1 MIETLN
7 RLKNIQSEDCI
18 TVIANTHRTS
28 PDNRRDPILLKN
40 LVTEAEER
48 LAKIHDKRTA
58 EGYADKLKALADSID
73 HNHNL
78 EGLLLFVN
86 DSVAE
91 AIRIPVKVTD
101 RVVID
106 GTFATRDLIRAL
118 HQQQSY
124 YVLVL
129 SRQNARLIEAS
140 SDRLV
145 GEIKGDFPMDYGA
158 LYTTDKEALTK
169 AKGTDNLI
177 EEFFNRVDKAFQEHW
192 NKQPLPLVL
201 VSEKRNHDHFLKV
214 TENNRIIVTL
224 DRNRD
229 KEKSHH
235 IVADAWPEVKEAFAQ
250 KNARRIEELGQAV
263 AAQKCLS
270 DFDDIWRAVR
280 EGRGQTLFVQ
290 VGLFQPAKIDGD
302 GILLLEEREQQ
313 SQGFIDD
320 VVDEMIEINLRFGGD
335 TVFLEKG
342 ALADF
347 KGLALT
353 VRY

>member
-1 MIETLN
+1 MIDTLN
-7 RLKNIQSEDCI
+7 RLKNIQSGCCI
-18 TVIANTHRTS
+18 TLVANTHRTS
-28 PDNRRDPILLKN
+28 PENKRDPIVLKN
-40 LVTEAEER
+40 LITEAEER

-58 EGYADKLKALADSID
+58 EGFADKLKALANSID
-73 HNHNL
+73 HSHNL
-78 EGLLLFVN
+78 EGLVLFVN
-86 DSVAE
+86 DSVSE

-106 GTFATRDLIRAL
+106 GTFATRDLVRAF

-145 GEIKGDFPMDYGA
+145 DEIKGDFPMDCGS
-158 LYTTDKEALTK
+158 LYTTDKDELTR

-177 EEFFNRVDKAFQEHW
+177 EEFFNRVDKAFQAHW
-192 NKQPLPLVL
+192 KKKPLPLVL

-214 TENNRIIVTL
+214 TDNDRIVVTL

-235 IVADAWPEVKEAFAQ
+235 IISDAWPEVKEAFAQ
-250 KNARRIEELGQAV
+250 KNARRIEELGRAV
-263 AAQKCLS
+263 GAQKFLS
-270 DFDDIWRAVR
+270 DFNDIWRAVHD
-280 EGRGQTLFVQ
+280 GRGQTLFVQ

-313 SQGFIDD
+313 NQGFIDD
-320 VVDEMIEINLRFGGD
+320 VIDEMIGINLQSGGD

-347 KGLALT
+347 QGLALI